1 MCTKNLHVDI
11 WPWVIGHGELE
22 SGVYFDRGGRR
33 AARFGFFSLP
43 RRAAQR
49 QCPAWFTAA
58 AFSGCLWPSRAAR
71 RALKR
76 ACATAAVLGGPP
88 CPRTRRAAQGALW
101 HCRAVLTFGWRR
113 GRLGAY
119 CNHNAKLP
127 MCNSILHVDVWPWVI
142 GHGELE
148 SGVYLF

>member
-1 MCTKNLHVDI
+1 MCTKNLHVDV

-58 AFSGCLWPSRAAR
+58 AFSGCLWPPRAAR
-71 RALKR
+71 RALKK
-76 ACATAAVLGGPP
+76 AHATAAVLGGPP

-101 HCRAVLTFGWRR
+101 HCRAVLT
-113 GRLGAY
+113 
-119 CNHNAKLP
+119 
-127 MCNSILHVDVWPWVI
+127 
-142 GHGELE
+142 
-148 SGVYLF
+148 